1 MTDAAPAP
9 AEDEL
14 VPFRQLA
21 ALAENDPARREL
33 RDELVRGHLDVAR
46 NLARKF
52 DRRGEPLDDLVQ
64 VATVGLIKSVDRF
77 DPEHGSGFLAF
88 AVPTI
93 MGELR
98 RHFRDTAWAVRVPRR
113 LKELTGTVANA
124 RSELSQRLGRA
135 PRPSELADFL
145 GISRE
150 DVREVLVAGSGQT
163 GASLDRLLEESP
175 GTQFGAED
183 PELEEVDN
191 REALGPMLAA
201 LPELERTIVVLRFF
215 RSMSQAAIGE
225 RVGVSQ
231 MQVSRVLARTLRRL
245 RNQLD
250 QAEPGQ

>member
-1 MTDAAPAP
+1 MILP
-9 AEDEL
+9 AEDDL
-14 VPFRQLA
+14 TPFRELA
-21 ALAENDPARREL
+21 CRADDDPVRREL

-52 DRRGEPLDDLVQ
+52 EHRGEPLDDLVQ

-77 DPEHGSGFLAF
+77 DPDHGSGFLAF

-113 LKELTGTVANA
+113 LKELTGTVATA
-124 RSELSQRLGRA
+124 RAELSQRLGRA
-135 PRPSELADFL
+135 PRPSELAEHL
-145 GISRE
+145 GIGLDE
-150 DVREVLVAGSGQT
+150 LREVLVAGGGQT
-163 GASLDRLLEESP
+163 GASLDKLLEQAP
-175 GTQFGAED
+175 ATQFGMED
-183 PELEEVDN
+183 PRLSEVDN
-191 REALGPMLAA
+191 REALGPMLAE
-201 LPELERTIVVLRFF
+201 LPELDRTIVVLRFF

-225 RVGVSQ
+225 RIGVSQ

-250 QAEPGQ
+250 

>member
-1 MTDAAPAP
+1 MTDEATGPS
-9 AEDEL
+9 EDEL
-14 VPFRQLA
+14 APFRAFA
-21 ALAENDPARREL
+21 ALAADDPARQAL

-77 DPEHGSGFLAF
+77 DPKRGSGFLAF

-113 LKELTGTVANA
+113 LKELTGTVATA
-124 RSELSQRLGRA
+124 RGELSQRLGRA
-135 PRPSELADFL
+135 PRPSELADHL
-145 GISRE
+145 GISRD
-150 DVREVLVAGSGQT
+150 DVREVLVASSGQT
-163 GASLDRLLEESP
+163 GTSLDRILEDSP
-175 GTQFGAED
+175 TTQFGAED
-183 PELEEVDN
+183 PELAEVDN

-231 MQVSRVLARTLRRL
+231 MQVSRVLARTLRQL
-245 RNQLD
+245 RGQLD
-250 QAEPGQ
+250 ASER